1 MSNLTDIPDI
11 TGGDNAAPI
20 AADQLKSIIERVQ
33 RLEAEKTSISEDIKE
48 IYLEAKGNGF
58 DVKIIRKIVARRK
71 RDREEVER
79 EEQLIVLY
87 EHNLGILG

>member
-1 MSNLTDIPDI
+1 MTTDTPDI

-20 AADQLKSIIERVQ
+20 AADQLKSIIERVE
-33 RLEAEKTSISEDIKE
+33 RLEEDKKTVSDDIKE
-48 IYLEAKGNGF
+48 IYLEAKGSGF

-79 EEQLIVLY
+79 EEQLIDLY

>member
-1 MSNLTDIPDI
+1 MTPDTPDI
-11 TGGDNAAPI
+11 TGGNNAAPI
-20 AADQLKSIIERVQ
+20 AADQLKSIIKRVE
-33 RLEAEKTSISEDIKE
+33 RLEEDKKAISDDIKE

-79 EEQLIVLY
+79 EQEMIDLY
-87 EHNLGILG
+87 ESRIGILG